1 MLSKV
6 KKGIH
11 IFCDEG
17 LKGILKAYFVKGAMK
32 AWLFDLLFIT
42 KEKLGR
48 EERRQI
54 RDFKAKQVLSKTVLV
69 VEACDHH
76 CECLPTFVYLFDQ
89 LGYAVDVV
97 ITHKEYAEKPLE
109 YLDRSHISCV
119 GLSRRA
125 MREILRK
132 DVLDKYDFVL
142 FNSTRIY
149 LPKYSVTPTV
159 FQMFSGLKEY
169 QRKFILVEHAPEL
182 LTEDEVKQNHII
194 IIADLDHIY
203 RDQLSVVIPDFFGNK
218 FLERKMQKSEETRFI
233 SIGALN
239 AGTRNPQ
246 LIIRAID
253 YLHEKNIYNFKIII
267 IGREGNV
274 EGLREEHRKHIC
286 FLGRLNYPDMFDEVR
301 KADYFLPLLDPDN
314 ETHLQYNTK
323 RSSGSFQLIYGFRI
337 PCVIENAFAQVHGFT
352 DENSIV
358 YSGNNGF
365 GVAMET
371 AIAQNSQEYGN
382 MVMALDKLA
391 NHLEESSL
399 QNLSKIIDTDRG
411 M

>member
-11 IFCDEG
+11 ILCDEG
-17 LKGILKAYFVKGAMK
+17 LKGILKAYFLKGTMK
-32 AWLFDLLFIT
+32 AWLFDFLFIT
-42 KEKLGR
+42 KEKLSR
-48 EERRQI
+48 EEKRQI
-54 RDFKAKQVLSKTVLV
+54 KDFKEKHVLPKTVLA

-76 CECLPTFVYLFDQ
+76 CECIPTFVCLFDR
-89 LGYAVDVV
+89 LGYSVDVV
-97 ITHKEYAEKPLE
+97 ISNKEYAEKPLE
-109 YLDRSHISCV
+109 YLDRSHISCI

-132 DVLDKYDFVL
+132 DVLEKYSFVL

-149 LPKYSVTPTV
+149 LPKYSVVPTV

-182 LTEDEVKQNHII
+182 LTEDEVKQNHVI

-203 RDQLSVVIPDFFGNK
+203 RDQLSVVIPDLFGNK
-218 FLERKMQKSEETRFI
+218 FLETKTQKSEETRFI

-246 LIIRAID
+246 LMIRAID
-253 YLHEKNIYNFKIII
+253 YLHEKNIYHFEIII

-274 EGLREEHRKHIC
+274 EGLKEEHKQHIR

-301 KADYFLPLLDPDN
+301 RADYFLPLLDPEN
-314 ETHLQYNTK
+314 EMHLQYNTK

-337 PCVIENAFAQVHGFT
+337 PCIIESAFAQAHGFT

-358 YSGNNGF
+358 YSGNSGF
-365 GVAMET
+365 GAAMET
-371 AIAQNSQEYGN
+371 AIAQNNKEYGN

-399 QNLSKIIDTDRG
+399 QNLNKIIDTDRG